1 MRARL
6 ALDDAFARVAR
17 AIQDAR
23 VVVVVVVVDRTVA
36 VAIARLSR
44 SRGRHCGARPFAPD
58 RAHRARGVMA
68 TSWRPPTGA
77 RDRLGLVRDA
87 LARARGGA
95 LNKTPYW
102 REIRAACVEGRARG
116 FIPRERV
123 DACAIAAFGNDA
135 RSMALHEMFLATLG
149 GVMEA
154 ARAQAVATRAAANA
168 AAAANGARE
177 RREGRDTGASVE
189 TGANGSKTMRARG
202 ARTASGAPL
211 GETREVRAATG
222 GALTAT
228 RLRARARAV
237 CSKEGIKVRANA
249 TKLFGSAC
257 RERVRRVVADAVA
270 RRNYARAIDG
280 TRWSDP
286 GSGKRLLLSHVAE
299 ATRDDVAVDA
309 NRSAASVFAA
319 LLQPPFAR

>member
-1 MRARL
+1 
-6 ALDDAFARVAR
+6 
-17 AIQDAR
+17 
-23 VVVVVVVVDRTVA
+23 
-36 VAIARLSR
+36 
-44 SRGRHCGARPFAPD
+44 
-58 RAHRARGVMA
+58 MA
-68 TSWRPPTGA
+68 TSWRPPMGA

-123 DACAIAAFGNDA
+123 DACAIAAFGDDA

-154 ARAQAVATRAAANA
+154 ARAQAVATRAVANA
-168 AAAANGARE
+168 AAAANAARAATE
-177 RREGRDTGASVE
+177 RREGRGAGASVE
-189 TGANGSKTMRARG
+189 TSANGSKTVRARGGEATVATTSEAEAKKKRARRPKASTGARG

-211 GETREVRAATG
+211 GETREIRAATG

-237 CSKEGIKVRANA
+237 CSKEGIKVRADA

-257 RERVRRVVADAVA
+257 RERVRRVVADAIA

-286 GSGKRLLLSHVAE
+286 GSGKRLLVSHVAE
-299 ATRDDVAVDA
+299 ATRDDVAGDA

>member
-1 MRARL
+1 MATTSEAEAKKKRAR
-6 ALDDAFARVAR
+6 
-17 AIQDAR
+17 
-23 VVVVVVVVDRTVA
+23 
-36 VAIARLSR
+36 
-44 SRGRHCGARPFAPD
+44 RPKA
-58 RAHRARGVMA
+58 
-68 TSWRPPTGA
+68 STG
-77 RDRLGLVRDA
+77 
-87 LARARGGA
+87 
-95 LNKTPYW
+95 
-102 REIRAACVEGRARG
+102 
-116 FIPRERV
+116 
-123 DACAIAAFGNDA
+123 
-135 RSMALHEMFLATLG
+135 
-149 GVMEA
+149 
-154 ARAQAVATRAAANA
+154 
-168 AAAANGARE
+168 
-177 RREGRDTGASVE
+177 
-189 TGANGSKTMRARG
+189 ARG

-211 GETREVRAATG
+211 GETREIRAATG

-237 CSKEGIKVRANA
+237 CSKEGIKVRADA

-257 RERVRRVVADAVA
+257 RERVRRVVADAIA